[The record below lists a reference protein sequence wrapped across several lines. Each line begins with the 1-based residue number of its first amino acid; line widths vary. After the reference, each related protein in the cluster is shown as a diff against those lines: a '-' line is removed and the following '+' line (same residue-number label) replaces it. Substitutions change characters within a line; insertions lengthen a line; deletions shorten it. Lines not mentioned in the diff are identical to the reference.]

1 MPPCID
7 LEALFAETRPTEVV
21 VECRPNGDLPLRL
34 RPGIFRS
41 AGCGEHGGSTDR
53 SGLRV
58 STLTGQ
64 VRCPVVHEPA
74 PALEQV
80 RAHAGRLDPVPDY
93 MREGRLDVNDLP
105 LGVIELKNPAEGHR
119 LDGPDSSFRPT
130 KRSSR
135 RCSPSTLYSSLRTNS
150 QHVLVRSLAS
160 GNGSN
165 RGPRLPAR
173 PWPISV
179 SPSCR

>member
-21 VECRPNGDLPLRL
+21 VECRPNGDL
-34 RPGIFRS
+34 
-41 AGCGEHGGSTDR
+41 
-53 SGLRV
+53 
-58 STLTGQ
+58 
-64 VRCPVVHEPA
+64 
-74 PALEQV
+74 
-80 RAHAGRLDPVPDY
+80 PDY

-135 RCSPSTLYSSLRTNS
+135 RC
-150 QHVLVRSLAS
+150 
-160 GNGSN
+160 
-165 RGPRLPAR
+165 
-173 PWPISV
+173 
-179 SPSCR
+179 